1 MVTSH
6 EVAKQAGVSQ
16 PTVSRALRGLTG
28 VSDETIKRVRAAAE
42 LLGYVPSEAG
52 RALSTRRANRV
63 GIVVR
68 ELTNPF
74 YPELVE
80 PMRAELDRLGYR
92 TLLIPDSPETPL
104 EVDRL
109 ADGALDGVIL
119 TTSRIDSSVPA
130 NLAQRGVPFV
140 TTNRTVDG
148 FPSDSCSFDNRSG
161 ASKAADLLLAS
172 GHRQIALIGGLTE
185 TSTGRDRQQA
195 FLARLAETDVTVPR
209 RWIRNAG
216 YSYEDGF
223 DETIAVFSDPPH
235 PTAVFCGNDVIAMGV
250 LNALTHL
257 GQQTRN
263 DVAVIGFDDIRM
275 AAWPVYSLTTLRGGL
290 DSMAR
295 ESVRL
300 LERRMSDPTAEP
312 ENVSLPVELIERD
325 STRLV
330 SSPRTPNDQW
340 QR

>member
-16 PTVSRALRGLTG
+16 PTVSRALRGLPG
-28 VSDETIKRVRAAAE
+28 VSNETIKRIRAAAT

-63 GIVVR
+63 GIVAR

-80 PMRAELDRLGYR
+80 PMRVELDRLGYR

-109 ADGALDGVIL
+109 ADGTLDGVIL
-119 TTSRIDSSVPA
+119 TTSRVDSSVPA

-140 TTNRTVDG
+140 TTNRTVDN
-148 FPSDSCSFDNRSG
+148 FPADSCSFDNYSG
-161 ASKAADLLLAS
+161 ASKAADHLLAS
-172 GHRQIALIGGLTE
+172 GHRKIALIGGLTE

-195 FLARLAETDVTVPR
+195 FLARLAEADVSLPR
-209 RWIRNAG
+209 KWIRNTS
-216 YSYEDGF
+216 YSYDDGF
-223 DETIAVFSDPPH
+223 NEAIAVFSDPPH

-257 GQQTRN
+257 GQRMRD

-275 AAWPVYSLTTLRGGL
+275 AAWPVYSLTTLHGGL

-312 ENVSLPVELIERD
+312 AHVSLPVELIKRN
-325 STRLV
+325 STRSV
-330 SSPRTPNDQW
+330 NPSHT
-340 QR
+340 